1 MSRKGWALFALVGLL
16 WGVPYLFMKVAV
28 EELST
33 PVIVFS
39 RLLIGALV
47 LIPIA
52 LHQKTLRS
60 ALQYWRY
67 IAYYAILE
75 MVIPWTL
82 ITSAQKDLSSGV
94 VALLVATVPIW
105 ATFFA
110 HHSGDSTAAHR
121 TRIFGIAIGFLGI
134 AFLVGIETLNDVKSA
149 QALLKVLIAAVSY
162 AYAVNMITRKAPN
175 TSGIAINGLA
185 MVLATFIFA
194 PFALTRLPAQTP
206 STNALLSTIGLGIIC
221 TAFAFWIFFLVL
233 DEIGAARASLVVYP
247 NTAVAVVLGIFLLD
261 EKITLAIAIGL
272 PLVLLG
278 SYFAS
283 RKPEAPVIA
292 G

>member
-47 LIPIA
+47 LVPIA

-60 ALQYWRY
+60 SLRYWRY

-149 QALLKVLIAAVSY
+149 PALLQVLIAAVSY

-194 PFALTRLPAQTP
+194 PFALTHLPDQTP
-206 STNALLSTIGLGIIC
+206 STNAVLSTIGLGIIC

-233 DEIGAARASLVVYP
+233 DEIGAARATLVVYP